1 MSAQKKLQHTVTILG
16 VLIIIGAL
24 AAAISGLVSL
34 SSSADIP
41 DSFISM
47 YGEQVVLDGEGLYA
61 RDSVSCA
68 AQARGQDWVTL
79 SVGIPLLGIGLLLAQ
94 KGSLHGRMLQ
104 AGALGYFLYTYGSY
118 SYLSMYNP
126 LFLLYVALFGMSLY
140 GFIVSLRLFGPE
152 EVLQALKPRFPRRFL
167 GGYLIGMGVLLVL
180 MWIARIVPS
189 LLAGLP
195 PVGLEHY
202 TTLVI
207 QASDLAV
214 VVPAAIITGV
224 LLLKKRALGAT
235 LAGVLFIKLLTMAL
249 ALFAMMLMMSH
260 SGVPLAVAEVVIFTV
275 LLAAGIIASV
285 IMFFS
290 VSSSAHNP
298 GTDR

>member
-1 MSAQKKLQHTVTILG
+1 VTIQQNIQRPITILG
-16 VLIIIGAL
+16 SLIIIGAL
-24 AAAISGLVSL
+24 IAALSGLISL
-34 SSSADIP
+34 ENTSAIP
-41 DSFISM
+41 DSFVSL
-47 YGEQVVLDGEGLYA
+47 YGEQVILDGNGLYA

-79 SVGIPLLGIGLLLAQ
+79 LVGIPLLGVGILLAR
-94 KGSLHGRMLQ
+94 KGNLHGRMLQ

-118 SYLSMYNP
+118 SYLSMYNS

-140 GFIVSLRLFGPE
+140 GFVISLRLFGPE
-152 EVLQALKPRFPRRFL
+152 EILRALKPRFPRKFL
-167 GGYLIGMGVLLVL
+167 GGYLIGMGILLAL
-180 MWIARIVPS
+180 MWIARIIPS

-249 ALFAMMLMMSH
+249 ALFAMMLMMAR
-260 SGVPLAVAEVVIFTV
+260 SGVTLAIAEVVIFTV
-275 LLAAGIIASV
+275 LLAVGIIASV
-285 IMFFS
+285 LMFFS
-290 VSSSAHNP
+290 VRSH
-298 GTDR
+298 GTTR

>member
-1 MSAQKKLQHTVTILG
+1 VI
-16 VLIIIGAL
+16 
-24 AAAISGLVSL
+24 
-34 SSSADIP
+34 
-41 DSFISM
+41 
-47 YGEQVVLDGEGLYA
+47 LDGNGLYA

-79 SVGIPLLGIGLLLAQ
+79 LVGIPLLGVGILLAR
-94 KGSLHGRMLQ
+94 KGNLHGRMLQ

-118 SYLSMYNP
+118 SYLSMYNS

-140 GFIVSLRLFGPE
+140 GFVISLRLFGPE
-152 EVLQALKPRFPRRFL
+152 EILRALKPRFPRKFL
-167 GGYLIGMGVLLVL
+167 GGYLIGMGILLAL
-180 MWIARIVPS
+180 MWIARIIPS

-249 ALFAMMLMMSH
+249 ALFAMMLMMAR
-260 SGVPLAVAEVVIFTV
+260 SGVTLAIAEVVIFTV
-275 LLAAGIIASV
+275 LLAVGIIASV
-285 IMFFS
+285 LMFFS
-290 VSSSAHNP
+290 VRSH
-298 GTDR
+298 GTTR

>member
-1 MSAQKKLQHTVTILG
+1 MTIQQNVQRPITILG
-16 VLIIIGAL
+16 SLIIIGAL
-24 AAAISGLVSL
+24 IAALSGLISL
-34 SSSADIP
+34 ENTSAIP
-41 DSFISM
+41 DSFVSL
-47 YGEQVVLDGEGLYA
+47 YGEQVILDGNGLYA

-79 SVGIPLLGIGLLLAQ
+79 LVGIPLLGVGILLAR
-94 KGSLHGRMLQ
+94 KGNLHGRMLQ

-118 SYLSMYNP
+118 SYLSMYNS

-140 GFIVSLRLFGPE
+140 GFVISLRLFGPE
-152 EVLQALKPRFPRRFL
+152 EILRALKPRFPRRFL
-167 GGYLIGMGVLLVL
+167 GGYLIGMGILLAL
-180 MWIARIVPS
+180 MWIARIIPS

-249 ALFAMMLMMSH
+249 ALFAMMLMMAR
-260 SGVPLAVAEVVIFTV
+260 SGVTLAIAEVVIFTV
-275 LLAAGIIASV
+275 LLAVGIIASV
-285 IMFFS
+285 LMFFS
-290 VSSSAHNP
+290 VRSH
-298 GTDR
+298 GTTR